1 LIIDTT
7 IPILVVDDMAT
18 MTRIVCTLLRQLG
31 FYNIDTASDGV
42 SALEKMRRQPYA
54 LVISDWN
61 MEPMNGL
68 QLLRHGRTE
77 SKFDTRFIIITAEA
91 KPQHVIDAKQA
102 GASAFLIK
110 PFTAQALKAKI
121 EEALAV

>member
-1 LIIDTT
+1 
-7 IPILVVDDMAT
+7 MAT

-68 QLLRHGRTE
+68 QLLRHGRSE

-110 PFTAQALKAKI
+110 PFTAQALKSKI
-121 EEALAV
+121 EEALGG